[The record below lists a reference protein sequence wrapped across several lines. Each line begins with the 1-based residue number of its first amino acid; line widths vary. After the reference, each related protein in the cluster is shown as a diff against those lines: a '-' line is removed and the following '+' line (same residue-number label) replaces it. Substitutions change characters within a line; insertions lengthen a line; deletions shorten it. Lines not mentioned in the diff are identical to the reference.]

1 MSKSDQKTA
10 MKQSLARLEKKFGSG
25 IAVQMGSKKIE
36 PIEVFS
42 SGSISIDL
50 AIGDGGVNCG
60 LPWGRAMEIF
70 GPECVDQDTHIHFAV
85 WRKDG
90 ERVNHKGGTI
100 KRLYERFHGIM
111 GYGAGGRVFYG
122 TICQ

>member
-1 MSKSDQKTA
+1 MSKSDQKAA

-50 AIGDGGVNCG
+50 AIGDGGVNYGEGG
-60 LPWGRAMEIF
+60 LDYE
-70 GPECVDQDTHIHFAV
+70 ES
-85 WRKDG
+85 G
-90 ERVNHKGGTI
+90 ES
-100 KRLYERFHGIM
+100 M
-111 GYGAGGRVFYG
+111 
-122 TICQ
+122 